1 MDSKSRIQLARRE
14 MTQKRLRISAVLIFL
29 IVYILWMSTAAMF
42 LHGDLVNGVWWGSA
56 PPGSLFPIPYGPGP
70 EAMLVIANPVD
81 TFIFCALFQ
90 SGLWLVF
97 IILSMLYIL
106 SPYTISME
114 DIARN

>member
-1 MDSKSRIQLARRE
+1 MGSKSRIRLARRE

-42 LHGDLVNGVWWGSA
+42 LHGDLVNGVWWSSA
-56 PPGSLFPIPYGPGP
+56 PPGSLFPIPYEPGH
-70 EAMLVIANPVD
+70 EMMLVIANPVD
-81 TFIFCALFQ
+81 TFIFCVLFQ

>member
-1 MDSKSRIQLARRE
+1 
-14 MTQKRLRISAVLIFL
+14 
-29 IVYILWMSTAAMF
+29 MSTAAMF
-42 LHGDLVNGVWWGSA
+42 LYVDPVNDVWWGSA
-56 PPGSLFPIPYGPGP
+56 PPGSLFPIPYGPGY